1 MCVPHQALDSDI
13 LGGTDNIKTRTA
25 AAMFK
30 SYLQDATEL
39 GRSVWTSFN
48 YYYMAAG
55 FSCVL
60 LAVLLSA
67 PPLALAALT
76 GPKVVAFSLI
86 LFHAVLAP
94 QSNSYIE
101 AEKSLL
107 QVRNRAKW
115 ALWRNVYERA
125 RSEWAAQNALFVG
138 EENHTGGSEGLVRA
152 ERLAQHDRAK
162 QLVPAQKA
170 QFALN
175 DRLVFIASHRS
186 FCSLC
191 SLLVTLASR
200 AERPAQFH
208 SLRTAL
214 SSRFAPYSSRSLR
227 SLTPAQ
233 ISIAAITLT
242 LLPVVASQDRYWLIT
257 IPVVSRV
264 HELFVSGHG
273 VDVSLGAHLAQHP
286 AVWVW
291 TIAIYGHL
299 VWFFS
304 PSKGWVFLVNMG
316 AMAALAVTF
325 VQVRAHTCHGRLC
338 EQRGGGA
345 SKGPAA

>member
-125 RSEWAAQNALFVG
+125 RSEGRLKTRYSWARRTTPA
-138 EENHTGGSEGLVRA
+138 
-152 ERLAQHDRAK
+152 
-162 QLVPAQKA
+162 AQKA
-170 QFALN
+170 WFALN
-175 DRLVFIASHRS
+175 DWLNTTAQSSWCRLKKR
-186 FCSLC
+186 
-191 SLLVTLASR
+191 
-200 AERPAQFH
+200 
-208 SLRTAL
+208 
-214 SSRFAPYSSRSLR
+214 SSR
-227 SLTPAQ
+227 
-233 ISIAAITLT
+233 
-242 LLPVVASQDRYWLIT
+242 
-257 IPVVSRV
+257 
-264 HELFVSGHG
+264 
-273 VDVSLGAHLAQHP
+273 
-286 AVWVW
+286 
-291 TIAIYGHL
+291 
-299 VWFFS
+299 
-304 PSKGWVFLVNMG
+304 
-316 AMAALAVTF
+316 
-325 VQVRAHTCHGRLC
+325 
-338 EQRGGGA
+338 
-345 SKGPAA
+345 